1 MVGLRLVDEGGVDL
15 IDPKSAAISIEPIGV
30 ECLAGRTVIVAL
42 PSLVAAGP
50 GMLFG
55 VVSVNDREVA
65 RVPIRVRQKTLGER
79 LAGG

>member
-1 MVGLRLVDEGGVDL
+1 MVGVVMTEPRVT
-15 IDPKSAAISIEPIGV
+15 PKSAAISIEPIGV

-50 GMLFG
+50 GMMFG

-65 RVPIRVRQKTLGER
+65 RVPIRVGKKSPGEAPAR
-79 LAGG
+79 G